1 MAGPSGGPGGTT
13 RGRHHAST
21 SCTTARQSHAPPL
34 MSHTLE
40 ALVRKHPEIAPAAHT
55 LRVLATTLP
64 DITLPAGVPHMAA
77 AEARLATG
85 IPALEGEP
93 LLTGSALM
101 ANISLLVRALGEV
114 LESSETLPEALE
126 HRVGGSAVD
135 SLAAAALTGA
145 WDFVAETAR
154 RAALD
159 PHLVITIVDHAAR
172 PALRAGASALN
183 DLLVQSR
190 WTRATCPGCGAPPL
204 LAELRSG
211 SSVGGAEQER
221 VLRCGRCL
229 AAWAFPRLCCT
240 GCGETSHQ
248 QLAYL
253 HASGEGTFRR
263 ADVCSTCGTYLKSIA
278 VLTPLTLPE
287 LLDLD
292 LATAAL
298 DVAAVEQ
305 GLHR

>member
-1 MAGPSGGPGGTT
+1 MSSALD
-13 RGRHHAST
+13 
-21 SCTTARQSHAPPL
+21 PL
-34 MSHTLE
+34 
-40 ALVRKHPEIAPAAHT
+40 VQNHPEIAPAAHT
-55 LRVLATTLP
+55 LRILASRLP
-64 DITLPAGVPHMAA
+64 DITLPAGVPHLAA
-77 AEARLATG
+77 AEARLAAG

-93 LLTGSALM
+93 LLSGSALM
-101 ANISLLVRALGEV
+101 ANVQVLVRALGEV
-114 LESSETLPEALE
+114 LEATETLPEALE
-126 HRVGGSAVD
+126 QRFGTSAAD

-145 WDFVAETAR
+145 WDLVAETAR
-154 RAALD
+154 RAGLD
-159 PHLVITIVDHAAR
+159 PHFVITMVDHAAR
-172 PALRAGASALN
+172 PALRAGTAVLL
-183 DLLVQSR
+183 DLLAQSR
-190 WTRATCPGCGAPPL
+190 WTRATCPACGAPPQ

-211 SSVGGAEQER
+211 GSSVSGTEQER

-229 AAWAFPRLCCT
+229 AAWAFPRLRCI

-253 HASGEGTFRR
+253 HGSGEGTFRR

-278 VLTPLTLPE
+278 VLAPLSLPE

-305 GLHR
+305 GFHR

>member
-1 MAGPSGGPGGTT
+1 
-13 RGRHHAST
+13 
-21 SCTTARQSHAPPL
+21 
-34 MSHTLE
+34 MSHTLD

-55 LRVLATTLP
+55 LRILATTLP
-64 DITLPAGVPHMAA
+64 DITLPAGVPHLAA
-77 AEARLATG
+77 AEARLASG

-101 ANISLLVRALGEV
+101 ANVCLLVEALREV
-114 LESSETLPEALE
+114 LEGIETLPEALDQ
-126 HRVGGSAVD
+126 HFGGSAAD

-145 WDFVAETAR
+145 WDLIAETAR
-154 RAALD
+154 SAGLD
-159 PHLVITIVDHAAR
+159 PHLVITVVDHAAR
-172 PALRAGASALN
+172 PALRAGVSALRE
-183 DLLVQSR
+183 VMAQSR

-204 LAELRSG
+204 LAEIRSGG
-211 SSVGGAEQER
+211 SSVSGAEQER

-229 AAWAFPRLCCT
+229 AAWAFARLRCT

-253 HASGEGTFRR
+253 HGSGEGTFRR

-278 VLTPLTLPE
+278 VLTPLSLPE

-305 GLHR
+305 GFHR

>member
-1 MAGPSGGPGGTT
+1 MAGPSAGASGTT

-21 SCTTARQSHAPPL
+21 SCTASCTAARQSRGPPL
-34 MSHTLE
+34 MSHTLD

-55 LRVLATTLP
+55 LRILATTLP
-64 DITLPAGVPHMAA
+64 DITLPAGVPHLAA

-101 ANISLLVRALGEV
+101 VNVRVLVRALGKV
-114 LESSETLPEALE
+114 LEEQRL
-126 HRVGGSAVD
+126 GGRAAD

-145 WDFVAETAR
+145 WDLVAETAR
-154 RAALD
+154 RAGLD
-159 PHLVITIVDHAAR
+159 PHFVITIVDHAAR
-172 PALRAGASALN
+172 PALRAGASAVRE
-183 DLLVQSR
+183 LLVQSR

-211 SSVGGAEQER
+211 GSSVSGAEQER

-229 AAWAFPRLCCT
+229 AAWAFPRLGCT

-253 HASGEGTFRR
+253 HGSGEGTFRR

-278 VLTPLTLPE
+278 VLMPLSLPE

-305 GLHR
+305 GFHR

>member
-1 MAGPSGGPGGTT
+1 
-13 RGRHHAST
+13 
-21 SCTTARQSHAPPL
+21 
-34 MSHTLE
+34 MSHTLD
-40 ALVRKHPEIAPAAHT
+40 ALVRKHPEIAPAAHA
-55 LRVLATTLP
+55 LRILATTLP
-64 DITLPAGVPHMAA
+64 EITLPAGVPHRAA

-93 LLTGSALM
+93 LLDGSALM
-101 ANISLLVRALGEV
+101 ANVRLLVRALGDV
-114 LESSETLPEALE
+114 LEATETLPEALE
-126 HRVGGSAVD
+126 QRLGERTAD
-135 SLAAAALTGA
+135 PLAAAALTGA
-145 WDFVAETAR
+145 WDLVAETAR
-154 RAALD
+154 RAGLD

-172 PALRAGASALN
+172 PALRAGALALRE
-183 DLLVQSR
+183 LLVQSR
-190 WTRATCPGCGAPPL
+190 WTRATCPGCGAPAL

-211 SSVGGAEQER
+211 GASVGGAEQER

-229 AAWAFPRLCCT
+229 AAWAFPRLRCT

-253 HASGEGTFRR
+253 HGSGEGTFRR

-278 VLTPLTLPE
+278 VLMPLSLPE

-305 GLHR
+305 GFHR

>member
-1 MAGPSGGPGGTT
+1 
-13 RGRHHAST
+13 
-21 SCTTARQSHAPPL
+21 
-34 MSHTLE
+34 MSHPLD

-55 LRVLATTLP
+55 LRILATTLP
-64 DITLPAGVPHMAA
+64 DITLPAGVPHLAA

-101 ANISLLVRALGEV
+101 ANVRVLARALGEV
-114 LESSETLPEALE
+114 LEAAGTLPEILE
-126 HRVGGSAVD
+126 QRLDGRAAD
-135 SLAAAALTGA
+135 SLAVAALTGA
-145 WDFVAETAR
+145 WDLVAETAR
-154 RAALD
+154 GAGLD
-159 PHLVITIVDHAAR
+159 PHFVITIVDHAAR
-172 PALRAGASALN
+172 PALRAGASALREVM
-183 DLLVQSR
+183 VQSR

-204 LAELRSG
+204 LAEIRSGG
-211 SSVGGAEQER
+211 SSVSGADQER

-229 AAWAFPRLCCT
+229 AAWTFPRLRCT

-253 HASGEGTFRR
+253 HGSGEGTFRR
-263 ADVCSTCGTYLKSIA
+263 ADVCSTCGTYVKSIA
-278 VLTPLTLPE
+278 VLMPLSLPE

-298 DVAAVEQ
+298 DVASVEQ
-305 GLHR
+305 GFHR